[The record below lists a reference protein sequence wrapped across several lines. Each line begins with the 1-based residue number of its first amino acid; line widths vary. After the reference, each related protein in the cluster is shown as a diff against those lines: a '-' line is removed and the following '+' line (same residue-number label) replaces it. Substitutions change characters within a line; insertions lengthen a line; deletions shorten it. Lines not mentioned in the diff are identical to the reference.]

1 MYIILNKGGKFM
13 NYNFKKRAAILG
25 LSFVMATGLI
35 YSTPLTLPQKISA
48 SAKPDNKYNVNNYG
62 ILISYTGGSNVH
74 INADVSALNMEVF
87 DNTTVNSFSV
97 DSKNKYFK
105 AIDGV
110 LYTKNGKK
118 LVRYPSGRKGA
129 FTVPGTVT
137 SIAQNAFRGC
147 RITNIQIPESVII
160 IGSGAFYQCKKL
172 ETINIPSK
180 IKKLGKTM
188 FYNCRSLQH
197 ITLPAN
203 LEVLGAYAFY
213 GCHNLL
219 DITLPSSLKIL
230 QPSTFYGCKS
240 LKKIS
245 IPDNIKDISYSC
257 FKNCISLEEAILGS
271 GIRAI
276 GQYAFSGCIQLKEI
290 TIPDNVSIIGDSVFK
305 KCTNLKNLTIHNGVS
320 NIGYGAFMGCT
331 SLKSVKIPDSVDFMS
346 PCTFYNCSNLKEVI
360 LSKQLN
366 HIPDSAFSNCTQLEN
381 IVLHSGITKIQSN
394 AFSGCTTLKVI
405 KIPQNVDYIASSAFH
420 NAGTAFSVTSSN
432 KTFSSENGVLYNAD
446 KTKLYKFPAYKA
458 GNYKTPDSVTKVSS
472 YAFNYCQKLDKVTIG
487 EGVKTINKNAF
498 NNSSIKELVLPSTL
512 KTLKNPLNETNTINL
527 TNITIPEDNPHFSS
541 VSGML
546 YSKDKS
552 ILYIYPSGRKGTV
565 AFPDEATD
573 LNAISYQNKASAF
586 SVSPGHPVYSTDDG
600 ILTTKKK
607 TKIYAVPSAKT
618 SYHMG
623 STIKD
628 IYNLNLVKSYMDKL
642 EKITVDPQNK
652 HFSAKDGVLLN
663 ANRTKIILYPCAKQ
677 GSYHTPSTVTKID
690 ESAFSHAK
698 KLTKLYIGKNV
709 SKCNINLDNCISLKT
724 IVVKEGDLRKFTIYN
739 AGTLQL
745 KKLVLPTSLVS
756 SMIYG
761 YKKSLPDLTIIG
773 FTNTSAEKLAKN
785 TGAKFIST
793 GIVPKQIQKI
803 KINAFVHSK
812 RIKISWKRDPQVS
825 GYEIYSDNKKFK
837 DIPDN
842 NITEASLYIGSS
854 YGITLYIRAYKIQN
868 NKKVYGKPKKINYY
882 PYN

>member
-1 MYIILNKGGKFM
+1 M

-35 YSTPLTLPQKISA
+35 YNTPLTIPQKTTA
-48 SAKPDNKYNVNNYG
+48 STKTNNKYNVNNYG
-62 ILISYTGGSNVH
+62 ILTSYSGGSNVY
-74 INADVSALNMEVF
+74 IKANVSALNMEVF
-87 DNTTVNSFSV
+87 DNIKVTSFSV

-105 AIDGV
+105 AADGV

-147 RITNIQIPESVII
+147 LITNIQIPESVTI
-160 IGSGAFYQCKKL
+160 IGSGAFYQCNKL
-172 ETINIPSK
+172 KTINIPSK

-188 FYNCRSLQH
+188 FYNCHSLQD
-197 ITLPAN
+197 ITLPAG
-203 LEVLGAYAFY
+203 LEVLGEYAFY
-213 GCHNLL
+213 GCHKLP
-219 DITLPSSLKIL
+219 DITLPSSLKTL
-230 QPSTFYGCKS
+230 QSSTFYGCKS
-240 LKKIS
+240 LKRIS
-245 IPDNIKDISYSC
+245 IPDNIKYISYSC
-257 FKNCISLEEAILGS
+257 FKNCKSLEYASLGS
-271 GIRAI
+271 GIDAI
-276 GQYAFSGCIQLKEI
+276 GESAFSGCIQLKEI
-290 TIPDNVSIIGDSVFK
+290 TIPDSASIIGNYAFK
-305 KCTNLKNLTIHNGVS
+305 KCINLKDLTIRNGIS
-320 NIGYGAFMGCT
+320 DIGYGAFMGCT
-331 SLKSVKIPDSVDFMS
+331 SLKNVKIPDSVYFMS
-346 PCTFYNCSNLKEVI
+346 SCAFYNCSNLEEVI

-366 HIPDSAFSNCTQLEN
+366 YIPDSAFSNCTSLEN
-381 IVLHSGITKIQSN
+381 ITLPSGITEIRSN
-394 AFSGCTTLKVI
+394 AFSNCTSLKVI
-405 KIPQNVDYIASSAFH
+405 KIPQNVKSIMGNSFQ
-420 NAGTAFSVTSSN
+420 NAGTAFSVVPSN
-432 KTFSSENGVLYNAD
+432 KTFSSGNGVLYNAD
-446 KTKLYKFPAYKA
+446 KTTLYKFPAYKP
-458 GNYKTPDSVTKVSS
+458 GNYKTPDSVTKISS
-472 YAFNYCQKLDKVTIG
+472 YAFSYCQELDKVTIG
-487 EGVKTINKNAF
+487 EGVKKINKNAF
-498 NNSSIKELVLPSTL
+498 NNSSIKELALPSTL
-512 KTLKNPLNETNTINL
+512 KTLQNAVNEINTINL
-527 TNITIPEDNPHFSS
+527 TNITIPEDNQYFSS

-552 ILYIYPSGRKGTV
+552 ILYIYPSGRRGTV
-565 AFPDEATD
+565 TFPDEATD
-573 LNAISYQNKASAF
+573 LNAISYKNKASGF
-586 SVSPGHPVYSTDDG
+586 SVSPDHPVYSTDDG

-607 TKIYAVPSAKT
+607 TKILAVPSAKT

-628 IYNLNLVKSYMDKL
+628 IYNLNFVKNYMDKL
-642 EKITVDPQNK
+642 EKITVEPQNK
-652 HFSAKDGVLLN
+652 HFSAKNGVLLN
-663 ANRTKIILYPCAKQ
+663 ADHTKIILYPCAKQ

-690 ESAFSHAK
+690 ESAFCYAK
-698 KLTKLYIGKNV
+698 KLTELYIGKNV
-709 SKCNINLDNCISLKT
+709 SKCNINLDNCTSLEN
-724 IVVKEGDLRKFTIYN
+724 IFIKEGDLRKFTIYN

-773 FTNTSAEKLAKN
+773 WTNTSAEKLAKK
-785 TGAKFIST
+785 TGAKFISS

-842 NITEASLYIGSS
+842 NITETSLYIGNS

-882 PYN
+882 PYQ

>member
-1 MYIILNKGGKFM
+1 M
-13 NYNFKKRAAILG
+13 NYGFKKRVAILG

-35 YSTPLTLPQKISA
+35 YNTPLTIPQKTTV
-48 SAKPDNKYNVNNYG
+48 SAKQNNKYNVNNYG
-62 ILISYTGGSNVH
+62 ILTSYSGGSNVY
-74 INADVSALNMEVF
+74 INANVSALNMEVF
-87 DNTTVNSFSV
+87 DNTKVTSFSV

-105 AIDGV
+105 AVDGV

-118 LVRYPSGRKGA
+118 LVRYPSGRKGD
-129 FTVPGTVT
+129 FSVPGTVT

-147 RITNIQIPESVII
+147 LITNIQIPGSVTI

-188 FYNCRSLQH
+188 FYNCRSLRE
-197 ITLPAN
+197 ITLPAS
-203 LEVLGAYAFY
+203 LEVLGEYAFY
-213 GCHNLL
+213 GCHNIP

-230 QPSTFYGCKS
+230 QPGTFYGCKS
-240 LKKIS
+240 LKRID
-245 IPDNIKDISYSC
+245 IPDSIKSISYSC
-257 FKNCISLEEAILGS
+257 FKNCQSLEYANIGS
-271 GIRAI
+271 GADAI
-276 GQYAFSGCIQLKEI
+276 GNYAFSGCIQLKEI
-290 TIPDNVSIIGDSVFK
+290 TIPDNVSIIGSYAFK
-305 KCTNLKNLTIHNGVS
+305 KCVNLKYLTMHNGVS
-320 NIGYGAFMGCT
+320 NIDYGAFMGCT
-331 SLKSVKIPDSVDFMS
+331 SLKKVKIPDSVYLMS
-346 PCTFYNCSNLKEVI
+346 PCAFYNCSNLEEVI

-366 HIPDSAFSNCTQLEN
+366 YIADSAFSNCTQLEN
-381 IVLHSGITKIQSN
+381 ISLPSGITQIQNN
-394 AFSGCTTLKVI
+394 AFSNCTSLKVI
-405 KIPQNVDYIASSAFH
+405 KIPQNVESIMGNSFQ
-420 NAGTAFSVTSSN
+420 NAGTAFSVSPSN
-432 KTFSSENGVLYNAD
+432 KTFSSGNGVLYNAD
-446 KTKLYKFPAYKA
+446 KTILYKFPAYKS
-458 GNYKTPDSVTKVSS
+458 GDYKTPDSVTKISS
-472 YAFNYCQKLDKVTIG
+472 YAFSYCQELDKVTIG
-487 EGVKTINKNAF
+487 EGIKKIDKNAF
-498 NNSSIKELVLPSTL
+498 NNSSIKELALPSTL
-512 KTLKNPLNETNTINL
+512 KTLKNPLNEINTINL
-527 TNITIPEDNPHFSS
+527 TNITIPEDNQHFSS

-565 AFPDEATD
+565 TFPDEATD
-573 LNAISYQNKASAF
+573 LNAISHKNKASVF
-586 SVSPGHPVYSTDDG
+586 SVSPDHPVYSTDDG

-628 IYNLNLVKSYMDKL
+628 IYNLKFVKNYMDKL
-642 EKITVDPQNK
+642 EKIIVDPKNK
-652 HFSAKDGVLLN
+652 HFSSKDGVLLN
-663 ANRTKIILYPCAKQ
+663 ADRTKIILYPCAKK
-677 GSYHTPSTVTKID
+677 GSYHTPSTVIKID
-690 ESAFSHAK
+690 ESAFFYAK
-698 KLTKLYIGKNV
+698 KLTGLYIGKNV
-709 SKCNINLDNCISLKT
+709 SKCNINLYNCTSLKN
-724 IVVKEGDLRKFTIYN
+724 IVIKEGNLRKFTIYN
-739 AGTLQL
+739 AGKLQL

-761 YKKSLPDLTIIG
+761 YQKSLPDLTIIG
-773 FTNTSAEKLAKN
+773 WTNTSAEKLAKN
-785 TGAKFIST
+785 TGAKFISI

-842 NITEASLYIGSS
+842 NITEASLYIGGN

-882 PYN
+882 PYQ